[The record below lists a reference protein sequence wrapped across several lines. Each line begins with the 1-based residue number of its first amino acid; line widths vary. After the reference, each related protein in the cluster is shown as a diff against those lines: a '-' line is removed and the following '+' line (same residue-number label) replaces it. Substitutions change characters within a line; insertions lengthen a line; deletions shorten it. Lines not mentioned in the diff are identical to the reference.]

1 MDDSFS
7 LGDRGRRA
15 PATAP
20 KHAAPLGP
28 RKAGSFERSR
38 LLWGIVVAVIGVIAL
53 VGFMKMM
60 SNAGNEIGEDNQRVV
75 EQIGAA
81 EDTQAELT
89 ANQSIQN
96 ATQLYA
102 TAGSFSAVTAEA
114 LGAEEPTFR
123 YVTGPSSD
131 PNTVS
136 VAAGDGGVGLAVR
149 SASGSCLYAFVQA
162 SGTTYG
168 KGSVC
173 TGDAATGAT
182 DPAWPSG

>member
-7 LGDRGRRA
+7 FGDRGRRPAVA
-15 PATAP
+15 PP
-20 KHAAPLGP
+20 KHAAPSAA
-28 RKAGSFERSR
+28 RAAGSFERSR
-38 LLWGIVVAVIGVIAL
+38 LVWGVVVGAVGLLAI

-60 SNAGNEIGEDNQRVV
+60 SNAGDEIGQDNQRVV

-96 ATQLYA
+96 ATRLYA
-102 TAGSFSAVTAEA
+102 TTGSFSAVTAA
-114 LGAEEPTFR
+114 SLAAEEPTFR
-123 YVTGPSSD
+123 YVTGASTD

-136 VAAGDGGVGLAVR
+136 VAAGDGGVGLAVK
-149 SASGSCLYAFVQA
+149 STSGSCLYAFVQA

-182 DPAWPSG
+182 DPSWPSG